1 MRLSSYEITFAQ
13 QRWTCPCCRRTFTT
27 RDAVVG
33 HLVDEGLKQGNCT
46 LCSKPL
52 AKDTKRN
59 NFKQHVNRHVDEG
72 QACGVDGCEA
82 VFTSGT
88 ALRRHRETAHR
99 DEVKEQEAH
108 PCPLDSCE
116 VVCSS
121 DGALRK
127 HLKVHQNLPTKCNHC
142 DMEVRFKDL
151 KRHKAKECEKL
162 PEKVAICPWEGC
174 EEEIPTNHI
183 SRHIRKVHT
192 NVNDVVEMAQQ
203 SDQELLREYSRLLQ
217 KM

>member
-1 MRLSSYEITFAQ
+1 MKGKS
-13 QRWTCPCCRRTFTT
+13 
-27 RDAVVG
+27 V
-33 HLVDEGLKQGNCT
+33 
-46 LCSKPL
+46 
-52 AKDTKRN
+52 
-59 NFKQHVNRHVDEG
+59 
-72 QACGVDGCEA
+72 VDGCDA
-82 VFTSGT
+82 VFTSRT
-88 ALRRHRETAHR
+88 ALRRHREAGLP
-99 DEVKEQEAH
+99 DGLKEREEH
-108 PCPLDSCE
+108 PCTFESCT

-121 DGALRK
+121 DSALRK
-127 HLKVHQNLPTKCNHC
+127 HLKVHQNVRTKCNHC
-142 DMEVRFKDL
+142 GIEVNFKDL